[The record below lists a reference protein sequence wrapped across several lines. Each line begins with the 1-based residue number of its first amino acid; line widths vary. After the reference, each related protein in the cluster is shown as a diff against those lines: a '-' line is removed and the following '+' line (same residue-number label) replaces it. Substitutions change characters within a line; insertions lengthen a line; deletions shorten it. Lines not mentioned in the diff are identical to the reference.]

1 MKQWKQVS
9 AVAAAVMTLASGG
22 AHALGLGVPNTR
34 AVLGESLRMSI
45 PMELAPGE
53 DVDDGCP
60 QAEVFYG
67 DSRLDAGK
75 VILGVSPQS
84 GRQRVMTVRA
94 IQPINEPLIDVT
106 ISYGCDAR
114 LTRKFTV
121 FASPPE
127 FVPTVVL
134 SPATTSVSSDG
145 DGARAG
151 GDAGALPATTSPRS
165 SNARSSAAREPEG
178 LPRATRPVPVRRPS
192 KVPAPRPQAQPTPP
206 APPPQAVQVAEPVLA
221 PPPAAVPASVPTP
234 AVKPAPAAAAP
245 KASSVVLRKPP
256 PALKPAPV
264 SRLVLDPVVIPVA
277 APLPGAGVSEA
288 ASGVQPN
295 LVTSQA
301 GSDLD
306 RLQAQMAQDRQ
317 RLDEMEKLITQLRLD
332 AAQAQASAAGVGL
345 ERPLAL
351 SDARHPVW
359 LLAVSGVA
367 ALSLLFSGYLLLR
380 LRRQEQARAWWPPSD
395 R

>member
-1 MKQWKQVS
+1 MKQWKQGS
-9 AVAAAVMTLASGG
+9 AVAAAVMMLASGG
-22 AHALGLGVPNTR
+22 AHALGLGVPTTR

-67 DSRLDAGK
+67 ESRLDAGK
-75 VILGVSPQS
+75 VILGISPQS
-84 GRQRVMTVRA
+84 GRHRVMTVRA
-94 IQPINEPLIDVT
+94 IQPINEPLLDVT
-106 ISYGCDAR
+106 ISYGCEAR
-114 LTRKFTV
+114 LSRKFTV

-134 SPATTSVSSDG
+134 SPATTSVSAD
-145 DGARAG
+145 DEAARAG
-151 GDAGALPATTSPRS
+151 GGASALPATGSARAS
-165 SNARSSAAREPEG
+165 SARASAARDPVAV
-178 LPRATRPVPVRRPS
+178 PRATRPVPVRRPA
-192 KVPAPRPQAQPTPP
+192 KVPAPSAQAQPSP
-206 APPPQAVQVAEPVLA
+206 APQPVPTVQVAEPVPA

-234 AVKPAPAAAAP
+234 AVKPAPAAPAP
-245 KASSVVLRKPP
+245 KASSVVLRKPA
-256 PALKPAPV
+256 PAPKPAPV

-277 APLPGAGVSEA
+277 APLPGAGVSAA

-301 GSDLD
+301 GTDID

-345 ERPLAL
+345 ARPLAL

-380 LRRQEQARAWWPPSD
+380 LRRQEQARAWWPPSE

>member
-1 MKQWKQVS
+1 MQVS
-9 AVAAAVMTLASGG
+9 
-22 AHALGLGVPNTR
+22 
-34 AVLGESLRMSI
+34 E
-45 PMELAPGE
+45 
-53 DVDDGCP
+53 
-60 QAEVFYG
+60 
-67 DSRLDAGK
+67 
-75 VILGVSPQS
+75 
-84 GRQRVMTVRA
+84 
-94 IQPINEPLIDVT
+94 
-106 ISYGCDAR
+106 
-114 LTRKFTV
+114 
-121 FASPPE
+121 
-127 FVPTVVL
+127 
-134 SPATTSVSSDG
+134 
-145 DGARAG
+145 
-151 GDAGALPATTSPRS
+151 
-165 SNARSSAAREPEG
+165 
-178 LPRATRPVPVRRPS
+178 PVP
-192 KVPAPRPQAQPTPP
+192 
-206 APPPQAVQVAEPVLA
+206 A

-234 AVKPAPAAAAP
+234 AVKPAPAAPAP

-256 PALKPAPV
+256 PAPKPAPV

-277 APLPGAGVSEA
+277 APLPGAGVSGA

-317 RLDEMEKLITQLRLD
+317 RLDDMEKLITQLRLD

-367 ALSLLFSGYLLLR
+367 ALSLLFSAYLLLR
-380 LRRQEQARAWWPPSD
+380 LRRQEQARAWWPPSE

>member
-9 AVAAAVMTLASGG
+9 AVATAVMALASGG
-22 AHALGLGVPNTR
+22 VHALGLGVPNSR
-34 AVLGESLRMSI
+34 AILGESLRMSI
-45 PMELAPGE
+45 PLELESGE
-53 DVDDGCP
+53 DTDDGCP

-75 VILGVSPQS
+75 VILGVSPQT
-84 GRQRVMTVRA
+84 GRQRVITVRA
-94 IQPINEPLIDVT
+94 IQPINEPLIEVT
-106 ISYGCDAR
+106 LSYGCGAR
-114 LTRKFTV
+114 LSRKFTV

-134 SPATTSVSSDG
+134 SPATTSAPTDG
-145 DGARAG
+145 EGVRAP
-151 GDAGALPATTSPRS
+151 ALPATVSPRAS
-165 SNARSSAAREPEG
+165 SDRAAAAAVRDPDAA
-178 LPRATRPVPVRRPS
+178 PRATRPVPVRRPV
-192 KVPAPRPQAQPTPP
+192 KVPVPQPKAQPTPP
-206 APPPQAVQVAEPVLA
+206 APPPPVRVAEPVPA
-221 PPPAAVPASVPTP
+221 PAPAAVPASVPTP
-234 AVKPAPAAAAP
+234 AP
-245 KASSVVLRKPP
+245 KASSVVLRRPS
-256 PALKPAPV
+256 PAPKAAPV
-264 SRLVLDPVVIPVA
+264 SRLVLDPVVMPVA
-277 APLPGAGVSEA
+277 APLPGAGVSGA

-301 GSDLD
+301 GTDLE

-317 RLDEMEKLITQLRLD
+317 RLNEMEKLITQLRLES
-332 AAQAQASAAGVGL
+332 AQAQASAAGVGL

-359 LLAVSGVA
+359 LLAVSAVA

-380 LRRQEQARAWWPPSD
+380 LRRQEQARAWWSPPD